1 MRIVV
6 MSILAVALVAG
17 GSTMRAAPD
26 QTHRPGEM
34 TEAKVWIQNR
44 SRAEAIPVDLRAANM
59 DAPLRVQVA
68 NGDTNPHSVRV
79 AGPIRV
85 QLLKQ
90 EWDYDTVTIAADANA
105 VQSLK
110 SPGLAGWETTG
121 IAWPSAGGATTL
133 LLKRPR

>member
-1 MRIVV
+1 MRTVV
-6 MSILAVALVAG
+6 MSILAAALVA

-26 QTHRPGEM
+26 QTPRPGEM

-44 SRAEAIPVDLRAANM
+44 NRAEAIPVDLRDANL
-59 DAPLRVQVA
+59 DAPLRVLVA
-68 NGDTNPHSVRV
+68 NGETNPHSVRV

-90 EWDYDTVTIAADANA
+90 EWDYDTVVIATGTSP
-105 VQSLK
+105 VQTLK
-110 SPGLAGWETTG
+110 PLGLAGWETTG
-121 IAWPSAGGATTL
+121 IAWTAGAQTTL

>member
-1 MRIVV
+1 MRTMV
-6 MSILAVALVAG
+6 MSLLAAALVA

-26 QTHRPGEM
+26 QIRPGEM

-44 SRAEAIPVDLRAANM
+44 SPAEAIPVDLRAANM

-90 EWDYDTVTIAADANA
+90 EWEYDTLVIAAGMSPAQA
-105 VQSLK
+105 LK

-121 IAWPSAGGATTL
+121 VAWTAGEQTTL

>member
-1 MRIVV
+1 MRTMV
-6 MSILAVALVAG
+6 MSLLAAALVA

-26 QTHRPGEM
+26 QSRPGEM

-44 SRAEAIPVDLRAANM
+44 SRAEAIPVDLREVNL
-59 DAPLRVQVA
+59 DTPLRVQVA
-68 NGDTNPHSVRV
+68 NGETNPHSVRV
-79 AGPIRV
+79 AGPLRV

-90 EWDYDTVTIAADANA
+90 EWDYDTLVIAAGTSP
-105 VQSLK
+105 VQALK

-121 IAWPSAGGATTL
+121 IAWTAGEQTTL

>member
-1 MRIVV
+1 MV
-6 MSILAVALVAG
+6 MSLLAAALVA

-26 QTHRPGEM
+26 QSRPGEM

-44 SRAEAIPVDLRAANM
+44 SRAEAIPVDLREVNL
-59 DAPLRVQVA
+59 DTPLRVQVA
-68 NGDTNPHSVRV
+68 NGETNPHSVRV

-90 EWDYDTVTIAADANA
+90 EWDYDTLVIAAGTSP
-105 VQSLK
+105 VQALK

-121 IAWPSAGGATTL
+121 IAWTAGEQTTL

>member
-1 MRIVV
+1 MRTMV
-6 MSILAVALVAG
+6 MSLLAAALVAG
-17 GSTMRAAPD
+17 STRRAAPD
-26 QTHRPGEM
+26 QSRPGEM

-44 SRAEAIPVDLRAANM
+44 SRAEAIPVDLREVNL
-59 DAPLRVQVA
+59 DTPLRVQVA
-68 NGDTNPHSVRV
+68 NGETNPHSVRV

-90 EWDYDTVTIAADANA
+90 EWDYDTLVIAVGTSP
-105 VQSLK
+105 VQALK

-121 IAWPSAGGATTL
+121 IAWTAGEQTTL

>member
-1 MRIVV
+1 MRTAV
-6 MSILAVALVAG
+6 MSILATALVAG
-17 GSTMRAAPD
+17 GSTMPAAPD
-26 QTHRPGEM
+26 QTSRPGQM

-44 SRAEAIPVDLRAANM
+44 NRAEAIPVDLRDANL

-68 NGDTNPHSVRV
+68 NGDANPHSVKV

-90 EWDYDTVTIAADANA
+90 EWEYDTVVIVPDSSA
-105 VQSLK
+105 VQALK
-110 SPGLAGWETTG
+110 APGLAGWEPTG
-121 IAWPSAGGATTL
+121 IAWPSGQGTTML

>member
-1 MRIVV
+1 MRTMV
-6 MSILAVALVAG
+6 MSMLAAALVA

-26 QTHRPGEM
+26 QVRPGEM

-44 SRAEAIPVDLRAANM
+44 NRAEAIPVDLRDVNLET
-59 DAPLRVQVA
+59 PLRVQVA
-68 NGDTNPHSVRV
+68 NGETNPHSVRV

-90 EWDYDTVTIAADANA
+90 EWDYDTLVIAAGTSP
-105 VQSLK
+105 VQALK

-121 IAWPSAGGATTL
+121 IAWTAGEQTTL

>member
-1 MRIVV
+1 MRTMV
-6 MSILAVALVAG
+6 MSMLAAALVA

-26 QTHRPGEM
+26 QTVRPGEM

-44 SRAEAIPVDLRAANM
+44 RPTEAIPVDLRAANM
-59 DAPLRVQVA
+59 EAPLRVQVA

-79 AGPIRV
+79 TGPIRV

-90 EWDYDTVTIAADANA
+90 EWDYDTLVITAGTSAAQA
-105 VQSLK
+105 LK

-121 IAWPSAGGATTL
+121 VAWTAGEQTTL

>member
-1 MRIVV
+1 MRTMV
-6 MSILAVALVAG
+6 MSMLAAALVA

-26 QTHRPGEM
+26 QIRPGEM

-44 SRAEAIPVDLRAANM
+44 SRAEAIPVDLRGVNL
-59 DAPLRVQVA
+59 DAPLKVQVA
-68 NGDTNPHSVRV
+68 NGETNPHSVRV

-90 EWDYDTVTIAADANA
+90 EWDYNTVVVLQDANPLDA
-105 VQSLK
+105 LQA
-110 SPGLAGWETTG
+110 PGLAGWETTG
-121 IAWPSAGGATTL
+121 IAWPAAGGTKL

>member
-1 MRIVV
+1 MRTMV
-6 MSILAVALVAG
+6 MSLLAAALVA

-26 QTHRPGEM
+26 QSRPGEM

-44 SRAEAIPVDLRAANM
+44 SRAEAIPVDLREVNL
-59 DAPLRVQVA
+59 DTPLRVQVA

-90 EWDYDTVTIAADANA
+90 EWDYDTLVIAAGTSP
-105 VQSLK
+105 VQALK

-121 IAWPSAGGATTL
+121 IAWTAGEQTTL

>member
-1 MRIVV
+1 MRTMV
-6 MSILAVALVAG
+6 MSLLAAAFVA

-26 QTHRPGEM
+26 QSRPGEM

-44 SRAEAIPVDLRAANM
+44 SRAEAIPVDLREVNL

-68 NGDTNPHSVRV
+68 NGETNPHSVRV

-90 EWDYDTVTIAADANA
+90 EWDYDTLVIAAGTSP
-105 VQSLK
+105 VQALK

-121 IAWPSAGGATTL
+121 IAWTAGEQTTL

>member
-1 MRIVV
+1 MVT
-6 MSILAVALVAG
+6 SLLAAALVA

-26 QTHRPGEM
+26 QVRPGEM

-44 SRAEAIPVDLRAANM
+44 NRAEAIPVDLRDVNLET
-59 DAPLRVQVA
+59 PLRVQVA
-68 NGDTNPHSVRV
+68 NGETNPHSVRV

-90 EWDYDTVTIAADANA
+90 EWDYDTLVIAAGTSA
-105 VQSLK
+105 VQALK

-121 IAWPSAGGATTL
+121 IAWTAGEQTTL

>member
-1 MRIVV
+1 MV
-6 MSILAVALVAG
+6 MFLLAGALVA

-26 QTHRPGEM
+26 QSRPGEM

-44 SRAEAIPVDLRAANM
+44 SRAEAIPVDLREVNL
-59 DAPLRVQVA
+59 DTPLRVQVA
-68 NGDTNPHSVRV
+68 NGETNPHSVRV

-90 EWDYDTVTIAADANA
+90 EWDYDTLVIAVGTSP
-105 VQSLK
+105 VQALK

-121 IAWPSAGGATTL
+121 IAWTAGEQTTL

>member
-1 MRIVV
+1 MRTMV
-6 MSILAVALVAG
+6 MSLLAAALVA

-26 QTHRPGEM
+26 QSRPGEM

-44 SRAEAIPVDLRAANM
+44 SRAEAIPVDLREVNL
-59 DAPLRVQVA
+59 DTPLRVQVA
-68 NGDTNPHSVRV
+68 NGETNPHSVRV

-90 EWDYDTVTIAADANA
+90 EWDYDTLVIAAGTSP
-105 VQSLK
+105 VQALK

-121 IAWPSAGGATTL
+121 IAWTAGEQTTL

>member
-1 MRIVV
+1 MRTMV
-6 MSILAVALVAG
+6 MSMLAAALVA

-26 QTHRPGEM
+26 QARPGEM

-44 SRAEAIPVDLRAANM
+44 NRAEAIPVDLRDVNL
-59 DAPLRVQVA
+59 DTPLRVQVA
-68 NGDTNPHSVRV
+68 NGETNPHSVRV

-85 QLLKQ
+85 QLLRQ
-90 EWDYDTVTIAADANA
+90 EWDYDTLVIAAGTSP
-105 VQSLK
+105 VQALK

-121 IAWPSAGGATTL
+121 IAWTAGEQTTL

>member
-1 MRIVV
+1 MV
-6 MSILAVALVAG
+6 MSLLAAALVA
-17 GSTMRAAPD
+17 GSTMRASPD
-26 QTHRPGEM
+26 QVRPGEM

-44 SRAEAIPVDLRAANM
+44 SRAEAIPVDLREVNL
-59 DAPLRVQVA
+59 DTPLRVQVA
-68 NGDTNPHSVRV
+68 NGETNPHSVRV

-90 EWDYDTVTIAADANA
+90 EWDYDTLVIAAGTSP
-105 VQSLK
+105 VQALK

-121 IAWPSAGGATTL
+121 IAWTAGEQTTL

>member
-1 MRIVV
+1 MRTMV
-6 MSILAVALVAG
+6 MSLLAAALVA

-26 QTHRPGEM
+26 QSRPGEM

-44 SRAEAIPVDLRAANM
+44 SRAEAIPVDLREVNL
-59 DAPLRVQVA
+59 DTPLRVQVA
-68 NGDTNPHSVRV
+68 NGETNPHSVRV

-90 EWDYDTVTIAADANA
+90 EWDYDTLVIAAGTSP
-105 VQSLK
+105 VQALR

-121 IAWPSAGGATTL
+121 IAWTAGEQTTL

>member
-1 MRIVV
+1 MRTMVI
-6 MSILAVALVAG
+6 SLLAAALVA

-26 QTHRPGEM
+26 QSRPGEM

-44 SRAEAIPVDLRAANM
+44 SRAEAIPVDLREVNL
-59 DAPLRVQVA
+59 DTPLRVQVA
-68 NGDTNPHSVRV
+68 NGETNPHSVRV

-90 EWDYDTVTIAADANA
+90 EWDYDTLVIPVGTSP
-105 VQSLK
+105 VQALK

-121 IAWPSAGGATTL
+121 IAWTAGEQTTL